1 MIVSKT
7 PFRIS
12 FAGGGSDLPA
22 FYKYRMGAVVSTSI
36 NKYMYVALNKR
47 FEGGYRIN
55 YSLTET
61 SDKISEI
68 NHPLVRECLRY
79 LNISLPLDISSLADI
94 PSGGTGL
101 GSSSSYTVGLLKA
114 LCELLRLDKTNYEI
128 ASIACQIEI
137 DKCKEPIGKQDQ
149 FSASLGGLNLLKFN
163 VDNSVDVEKILIS
176 SKFKKLLENSFLIF
190 HTNSS
195 RNASKLLK
203 IQSDYMTDESKRKIL
218 EEMVELAFE
227 TKICLENEDFKKF
240 GEILDHNWILKKQ
253 ITDKISNPEIDRYY
267 SIAKRNG
274 ALGGKLLGAGEGG
287 FLAIF
292 AEQKNHNKIKSSL
305 NNLTAI
311 DIKFSEAGSTSFRI

>member
-114 LCELLRLDKTNYEI
+114 LLRLDKTNYEI

-227 TKICLENEDFKKF
+227 TKICLENEDFNKF